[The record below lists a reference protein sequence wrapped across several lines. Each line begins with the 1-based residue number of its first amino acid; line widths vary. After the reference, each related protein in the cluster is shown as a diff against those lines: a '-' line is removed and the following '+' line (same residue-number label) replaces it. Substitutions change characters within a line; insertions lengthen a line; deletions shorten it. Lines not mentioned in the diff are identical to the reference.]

1 MITGRVY
8 DIQPFSVHD
17 GPGVRTT
24 IFLKG
29 CPLRCPWCHSPESQA
44 FYKQLSWFSMRCLGT
59 KVCNDKCLKA
69 CEKGAI
75 EYGQTRVDGTALD
88 LNPGADP
95 AEYTLQLVHVKRDL
109 CDNCGDCAKVC
120 RAKAL
125 ELTGTD
131 YTVDELVRM
140 MKKDKQFFDK
150 TGGGV
155 TVSGGEA
162 LSQPEFTLALLK
174 ALKDRGYHTALDT
187 TGFAPWAVV
196 ESVLPYVD
204 IFLLDLKHMDSA
216 THEAVVKVP
225 NGLILEN
232 ARKIAAAGG
241 KFQIRVP
248 IIPGFNA
255 SEKNM
260 RETAEFCV
268 ELGES
273 VEVVQL
279 LPYHNLGVAK
289 YARIGDDKVLQ
300 AEPPTDEFMEH
311 MKEICESYGLKT
323 IIH

>member
-140 MKKDKQFFDK
+140 MKKDKQFFDR
-150 TGGGV
+150 T
-155 TVSGGEA
+155 
-162 LSQPEFTLALLK
+162 
-174 ALKDRGYHTALDT
+174 
-187 TGFAPWAVV
+187 
-196 ESVLPYVD
+196 
-204 IFLLDLKHMDSA
+204 
-216 THEAVVKVP
+216 
-225 NGLILEN
+225 
-232 ARKIAAAGG
+232 
-241 KFQIRVP
+241 
-248 IIPGFNA
+248 
-255 SEKNM
+255 
-260 RETAEFCV
+260 
-268 ELGES
+268 
-273 VEVVQL
+273 
-279 LPYHNLGVAK
+279 
-289 YARIGDDKVLQ
+289 
-300 AEPPTDEFMEH
+300 
-311 MKEICESYGLKT
+311 
-323 IIH
+323 

>member
-1 MITGRVY
+1 M
-8 DIQPFSVHD
+8 
-17 GPGVRTT
+17 
-24 IFLKG
+24 
-29 CPLRCPWCHSPESQA
+29 
-44 FYKQLSWFSMRCLGT
+44 
-59 KVCNDKCLKA
+59 
-69 CEKGAI
+69 
-75 EYGQTRVDGTALD
+75 
-88 LNPGADP
+88 
-95 AEYTLQLVHVKRDL
+95 
-109 CDNCGDCAKVC
+109 
-120 RAKAL
+120 
-125 ELTGTD
+125 
-131 YTVDELVRM
+131 
-140 MKKDKQFFDK
+140 
-150 TGGGV
+150 
-155 TVSGGEA
+155 
-162 LSQPEFTLALLK
+162 
-174 ALKDRGYHTALDT
+174 
-187 TGFAPWAVV
+187 
-196 ESVLPYVD
+196 LPYVD

-225 NGLILEN
+225 NGPILEN